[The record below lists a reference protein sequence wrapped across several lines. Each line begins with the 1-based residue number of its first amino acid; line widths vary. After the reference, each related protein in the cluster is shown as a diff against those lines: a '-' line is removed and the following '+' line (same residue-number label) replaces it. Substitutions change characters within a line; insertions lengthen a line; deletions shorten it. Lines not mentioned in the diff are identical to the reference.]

1 MALTEQEEQG
11 LRTMYAA
18 FQNGK
23 RLNNLDEAQGAVSDM
38 RMIVQDETG
47 ETRKILVREAMENA
61 GNPIAGRYWDE
72 TNSTPTAAGY
82 YGTLEALKDLPQK
95 LGLGRYLVTDARV
108 RRKLDPNDSTKF
120 EDGSAAAL
128 DGSMGQCMWCWNAHY
143 YTTWKEGNYT
153 IEAITFSPIT
163 GKKSIYVPAGGTSW
177 LGAGVMDRTNTKLAS
192 VISTDAQYRGGANAE
207 LSLETYPSLAA
218 AAPQRTMLGM
228 PATVLGTRTFGQYA
242 RARGTGWEAN
252 WFVARAVVEYLPRII
267 LGTRNIQAAFNAN
280 LDADGLM
287 QGGLGSGVTS
297 MPDWPAYNGT
307 YPIIPTSVG
316 LEMGDGT
323 GVVSYNVMNAD
334 NTVKY
339 AAPVPVFFGLV
350 HAGYGHLFLGVR
362 GLVIDAGAEE
372 TIAYVAPS
380 LYDGYSDTSVEGL
393 LRVAALPRVSG
404 YIKKFST
411 YLLGC
416 VPTEIGSTSATYFCD
431 YFYTNVPDS
440 QGLRVRLA
448 GGNANNGT
456 NAGSSYTNT
465 NNAATNANA
474 NISAPQY
481 FKKAHEKSPATWQKI
496 TYSKGAGRYV
506 PTVPD

>member
-23 RLNNLDEAQGAVSDM
+23 RLNELDSAEGSVSDM

-82 YGTLEALKDLPQK
+82 YGTLEALKELPKK
-95 LGLGRYLVTDARV
+95 LGLGRYLVTDALV
-108 RRKLDPNDSTKF
+108 RRKLDPNNSAKF
-120 EDGSAAAL
+120 EDGSHAAL

-153 IEAITFSPIT
+153 VEAITFAPIT
-163 GKKSIYVPAGGTSW
+163 GKHSIHIPAGGISW

-192 VISTDAQYRGGANAE
+192 VISTSEQYRGGGNAA
-207 LSLETYPSLAA
+207 LSSETYPSLAEN
-218 AAPQRTMLGM
+218 APQRTMLGM

-252 WFVARAVVEYLPRII
+252 WYVARAVVEYLPRII
-267 LGTRNIQAAFNAN
+267 LGTRNIQAAYNPT

-287 QGGLGSGVTS
+287 QGGLGGGVAG
-297 MPDWPAYNGT
+297 MPDWDAYNGY

-316 LEMGDGT
+316 LEIADGT
-323 GVVSYNVMNAD
+323 GVVPYNVMNAD
-334 NTVKY
+334 DTVKY
-339 AAPVPVFFGLV
+339 AANVPVFFGLV
-350 HAGYGHLFLGVR
+350 HAGYGHLWSGVR
-362 GLVIDAGAEE
+362 GLVIDAGETE

-393 LRVAALPRVSG
+393 LRVANLPRTEG

-411 YLLGC
+411 HLLGC
-416 VPTEIGSTSATYFCD
+416 VPTEIGGSSATYFCD
-431 YFYTNVPDS
+431 YFYTNAAIS
-440 QGLRVRLA
+440 QGLRVRRA
-448 GGNANNGT
+448 GGHADHGAG
-456 NAGSSYTNT
+456 AGSSDSATCS
-465 NNAATNANA
+465 ATNAYA
-474 NISAPQY
+474 YISAPLC
-481 FKKAHEKSPATWQKI
+481 FFSEDPEMSE
-496 TYSKGAGRYV
+496 
-506 PTVPD
+506 